1 MESGDRACRSGW
13 ATKTPSRGSRTYQS
27 IGLPVWPGLRSLSSP
42 LPANHVRTWIPG
54 GYLGTAATISKMRD
68 LVTQGKRDFRVR
80 KALGRI
86 VRGCPS
92 KDYHC
97 YAKAIHAFCRDEIRY
112 VFDPQNV
119 ELVESPWSILE
130 SGIADCD
137 SICVLA
143 AALYEQ
149 AGFPTRF
156 VTIKADG
163 KKPDTFSH
171 VFVEVKV
178 PGKGWMGSDCT
189 QPGRDFGW
197 SPPASYPRK
206 EWPGSKDPKEDH
218 EGDEMA
224 GLRDYIP
231 GRQYARGYQAGSE
244 WNFREEPDSLVEVSQ
259 DDLEVAPLHEGK
271 APSLALESDFFFASQ
286 APEKFR
292 SVEDKN
298 LSGLGDV
305 GIEIKSAKGK
315 LYLGLALIG
324 LGLLSFW
331 RR

>member
-1 MESGDRACRSGW
+1 
-13 ATKTPSRGSRTYQS
+13 
-27 IGLPVWPGLRSLSSP
+27 
-42 LPANHVRTWIPG
+42 
-54 GYLGTAATISKMRD
+54 MRD
-68 LVTQGKRDFRVR
+68 LVTLGKRDFRVR
-80 KALGRI
+80 KVLGKI
-86 VRGCPS
+86 VRDCPS
-92 KDYHC
+92 KDYLC
-97 YAKAIHAFCRDEIRY
+97 YAKAIHAFCRDQIRY

-130 SGIADCD
+130 SGVADCD

-143 AALYEQ
+143 ATFYEQ

-171 VFVEVKV
+171 VFVEVKI
-178 PGKGWMGSDCT
+178 PGKGWNGSDCT

-197 SPPASYPRK
+197 SPPESYPRK
-206 EWPGSKDPKEDH
+206 NWPGSKDAKEDH

-231 GRQYARGYQAGSE
+231 GRQYGRGFQAGSE
-244 WNFREEPDSLVEVSQ
+244 WNFRDEPASLALVSEE
-259 DDLEVAPLHEGK
+259 DLEVAPLHEGK
-271 APSLALESDFFFASQ
+271 LPNVNMESDFFFASQ

-292 SVEDKN
+292 DLEDKN
-298 LSGLGDV
+298 LSGLGKV
-305 GIEIKSAKGK
+305 GIEVKSAKGK
-315 LYLGLALIG
+315 LVLGLTLIG
-324 LGLLSFW
+324 LGLLLW